1 MTVLI
6 IGSGGREHAIAW
18 SLSRSSRSPRII
30 VAPGNPG
37 TAAFAINMA
46 LDASD
51 EAAVLALCRSEGVE
65 LVIIGPEQPLV
76 DGLADALR
84 REGIPVVGPGRDA
97 AQLEG
102 SKAFSKAFMDRHG
115 IPTARF
121 RVFTRD
127 EESALRDHATSLGA
141 PLVLKASGLAA
152 GKGAIVCMSNSE
164 VRAALDTLL
173 DTKAFG
179 DAADQIVVEEFMHGE
194 EASLFVLSDGKDYA
208 LLATAQDHKRIG
220 DDDTGPNTG
229 GMGAYAPAPVMTPG
243 MLRAAV
249 ESIVEPTLDG
259 LKADGM
265 PYNGVLYVGLMI
277 TDDGPRV
284 VEYNCRLGDPEAQV
298 VLPLLETDAL
308 DVFEAMAHGRLG
320 ELDVVNHPGAA
331 ACVVLAS
338 AGYPGPY
345 TKGKVIHG
353 VDMAG
358 QLPETT
364 IFHAGTVFAGSALR
378 TSGGRVLAVAAR
390 ADGLQGAL
398 ARAYTGVSLISFEG
412 AQHRTDIGRKGL
424 LRLMDQG

>member
-37 TAAFAINMA
+37 TASLATNMA

-51 EAAVLALCRSEGVE
+51 DAAVLSLCRSEGVG

-84 REGIPVVGPGRDA
+84 AEGIPVVGPGREA

-115 IPTARF
+115 IPTAGF
-121 RVFTRD
+121 RVFNRD
-127 EESALRDHATSLGA
+127 EESALREHVTSVGA

-152 GKGAIVCMSNSE
+152 GKGAIVCTTNAE

-173 DTKAFG
+173 DANAFG
-179 DAADQIVVEEFMHGE
+179 DAADEIVVEEFMEGE
-194 EASLFVLSDGKDYA
+194 EASLFVLSDGDSFA

-229 GMGAYAPAPVMTPG
+229 GMGAYAPAPVMTPA
-243 MLRAAV
+243 MLKSAI
-249 ESIVEPTLDG
+249 ETIVEPTLDG
-259 LKADGM
+259 LKAEGM
-265 PYNGVLYVGLMI
+265 PYNGILYVGLMI
-277 TDDGPRV
+277 TDNGPKV

-308 DVFEAMAHGRLG
+308 DVFEAIAHARLANV
-320 ELDVVNHPGAA
+320 DVLTHPGAA

-338 AGYPGPY
+338 AGYPGAY
-345 TKGKVIHG
+345 KKGVVIHG

-364 IFHAGTVFAGSALR
+364 VFHAGTTIGGSALR
-378 TSGGRVLAVAAR
+378 TAGGRVLAVAAR

-424 LRLMDQG
+424 LRLMEQG